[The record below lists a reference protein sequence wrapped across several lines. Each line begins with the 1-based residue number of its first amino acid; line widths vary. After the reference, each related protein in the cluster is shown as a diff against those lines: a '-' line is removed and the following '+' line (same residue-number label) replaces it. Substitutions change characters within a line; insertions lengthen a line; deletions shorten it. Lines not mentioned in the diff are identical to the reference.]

1 MSWKKRFVIFT
12 GVLAGLLCLLGAW
25 YFGHYT
31 KTPDYALQQIDQALE
46 KKDVAR
52 FAEYVDVDGVLDSS
66 YDDFMNGILDTEQ
79 PLDEEA
85 RAAVGSFAQM
95 VRAPLLASFRQAI
108 MTHVETGNWPAE
120 EEGRDVSGLLGGS
133 DVLERAGLKGTTIQG
148 IDRVEKE
155 SQSEAAV
162 AFVRVYSEEADDTF
176 VLRVCLRPGE
186 NGRYRVVS
194 VDNFRDFL
202 VMIGRVRRAQLAE
215 YLDRTSEIIAAHE
228 AAMREA
234 EGKRADILAAGA
246 LGSAETRTKLKQL
259 MEETVIPD
267 WQARAEELRA
277 VDVAPAAETLQ
288 KVRLRICDCYIAYAE
303 GYAQWMDDKQAAT
316 IRDAENQM
324 RQAKALEQEERFLAR
339 RVRQSGGKEVP

>member
-176 VLRVCLRPGE
+176 VLRVCLRSGE

-194 VDNFRDFL
+194 VDNFRDYL
-202 VMIGRVRRAQLAE
+202 AMIGRVRRAQLAK
-215 YLDRTSEIIAAHE
+215 YLDRTSEIIAVHE

-234 EGKRADILAAGA
+234 EGKRADIMAA
-246 LGSAETRTKLKQL
+246 SRDT
-259 MEETVIPD
+259 
-267 WQARAEELRA
+267 
-277 VDVAPAAETLQ
+277 
-288 KVRLRICDCYIAYAE
+288 
-303 GYAQWMDDKQAAT
+303 DKAQAADGGNRDSGLAGEGRGT
-316 IRDAENQM
+316 SSGRCRTSGRDASESTAADL
-324 RQAKALEQEERFLAR
+324 RLLYCLRR
-339 RVRQSGGKEVP
+339 RVCPVDGR